1 MKYNLPNKFKN
12 YNFLVINC
20 YSLIFIFIFI
30 ISMYFD
36 FIVYIKIAIIL
47 AFSIIFIISLLY
59 LLAFNI
65 FQKNSYTIFDEDV
78 LKYNVNNTFLL
89 SFKEVIIPTKNI
101 TNYSIKQGIL
111 LRKFSLY
118 KFNISSGSTNI
129 NIHILESDVNDI
141 ENILLDY
148 ISINI
153 EKVGEEYGQ

>member
-1 MKYNLPNKFKN
+1 MKYNLPDKFKN
-12 YNFLVINC
+12 YNFLVINF
-20 YSLIFIFIFI
+20 YSLIFIITFI

-36 FIVYIKIAIIL
+36 FIVYIKIAIICT
-47 AFSIIFIISLLY
+47 FYIIFVTSLLY

-65 FQKNSYTIFDEDV
+65 FQKNSYTIFEEDV

-101 TNYSIKQGIL
+101 INYSIKQGIL
-111 LRKFSLY
+111 LKKFNLY
-118 KFNISSGSTNI
+118 KFKISCGSTTI
-129 NIHILESDVNDI
+129 NIHILESDAKNI

-148 ISINI
+148 IAINT